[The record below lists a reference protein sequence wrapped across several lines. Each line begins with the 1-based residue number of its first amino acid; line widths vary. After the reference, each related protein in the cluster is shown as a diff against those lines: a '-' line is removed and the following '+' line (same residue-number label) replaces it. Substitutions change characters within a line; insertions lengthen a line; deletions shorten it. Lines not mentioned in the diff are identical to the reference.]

1 MLLFETAT
9 NRVPF
14 TTAAECGSRLKA
26 GTTWNVWSSLS
37 FKLMFQLD
45 LRAFQP
51 RTLRLRQ
58 LLAGAV
64 DIKGQHRQRRA
75 IGAGL
80 AARTVLRRTLQ
91 RGRDFLRACQLED
104 PALEIERVAFLRH
117 ALRPAFR

>member
-1 MLLFETAT
+1 MY
-9 NRVPF
+9 NPR
-14 TTAAECGSRLKA
+14 K
-26 GTTWNVWSSLS
+26 SSLPP
-37 FKLMFQLD
+37 KLMFQLD

-58 LLAGAV
+58 RLAGAV

-117 ALRPAFR
+117 ALRPTLR